1 MDAIQPIPTHT
12 IFDELTGGLEPGV
25 ITNIYGP
32 AGSGKTNACMV
43 MLSDF
48 IKTEKV
54 AYVDTESGFSAER
67 MKQIHPGNL
76 DNVVMFEPSTWK
88 EQKDIVEK
96 IGSLKPSLVVV
107 DSAVSLFRLED
118 REFQEMNK
126 ELARYYKSLTDMAK
140 RLSIPLLVTNQVY
153 SWEGRVEMVGKTV
166 SAYWS
171 KCIIELEKT
180 DRNGVRI
187 ATLRKHRSRPEG
199 KQIMFEITQ
208 TGLKKARRF
217 GII

>member
-1 MDAIQPIPTHT
+1 MAFRIIPTNT
-12 IFDELTGGLEPGV
+12 LFDELTGGLETGV

-43 MLSDF
+43 ISLKFLKSG
-48 IKTEKV
+48 KV

-67 MKQIHPGNL
+67 MKQIHSGNL
-76 DNVVMFEPSTWK
+76 DNLMLFEPADWE
-88 EQKDIVEK
+88 EQKSLVEK
-96 IGSLKPSLVVV
+96 LRSMKPVLVVI

-140 RLSIPLLVTNQVY
+140 QLSIPVLVTNQVY
-153 SWEGRVEMVGKTV
+153 SWEGKVEMVGKTV

-171 KCIIELEKT
+171 KAIIELEKT

-199 KQIMFEITQ
+199 RQIMFEITS
-208 TGLKKARRF
+208 TGLKKAKRF